1 MFCAVR
7 FPQIIRFRK
16 RSTIEAGEAGT
27 TSTPSPPAYSGISVR
42 PVTVAVLTAKHAIS
56 AHETACGPDAGWRT
70 APRPLAPAQKIRN
83 SDALRGQHAAGDSRA
98 ASGETAME
106 SLIVTL
112 VIGAIAGWLAAKVLK
127 GTAFGLIGDII
138 VGVIGGYIGTWLWDV
153 LHLPPV
159 GGFPI
164 NAIVTSTVGA
174 IVLLVLLRLI
184 KS

>member
-1 MFCAVR
+1 MLSRA
-7 FPQIIRFRK
+7 
-16 RSTIEAGEAGT
+16 S
-27 TSTPSPPAYSGISVR
+27 
-42 PVTVAVLTAKHAIS
+42 AKKS
-56 AHETACGPDAGWRT
+56 
-70 APRPLAPAQKIRN
+70 RN
-83 SDALRGQHAAGDSRA
+83 SDALRGQRFCRRFAG
-98 ASGETAME
+98 GFGGHAME

-112 VIGAIAGWLAAKVLK
+112 VIGAIAGWLAARVLK
-127 GTAFGLIGDII
+127 STAFGLIGDII

-184 KS
+184 RS